1 MSCCDFEPEVKFDCV
16 RAIIK
21 LLRSGDLN
29 RDTTLEIV
37 EHAACFLG
45 SGAALLQGSDEEP
58 VPVYVFRGTVN
69 SAADELEALLP
80 EDEETYT
87 AVPWLSVVQIL
98 LPILLNLLKDEK

>member
-1 MSCCDFEPEVKFDCV
+1 MSCCDFEPEVNFDCV
-16 RAIIK
+16 KAIIK
-21 LLRSGDLN
+21 LLRSSDLS

-45 SGAALLQGSDEEP
+45 SGAALLQGNDEKP
-58 VPVYVFRGTVN
+58 SPVYVFRGTVA

-80 EDEETYT
+80 ENEETYT
-87 AVPWLSVVQIL
+87 AVPWLSIVQIL